1 MSEPN
6 FNRGDNEKYIAS
18 LVSEYGY
25 IDRGWMHK
33 GADFKGTI
41 DTIIGVEEI
50 NCSMYEDFLDH
61 LVYVNHLSA
70 EILRVNTHEYHVEE
84 VD

>member
-18 LVSEYGY
+18 LVSDHNY
-25 IDRGWMHK
+25 IDRGWANK

-41 DTIIGVEEI
+41 DSIIGVEEI
-50 NCSMYEDFLDH
+50 NCSMYKDSEDH
-61 LVYVNHLSA
+61 LVYVTHLSA
-70 EILRVNTHEYHVEE
+70 EILRVNA
-84 VD
+84 